1 MTWLTS
7 LPAAVLVISGLV
19 LALLVGVGG
28 RLAMRAL
35 IPAADRRELTP
46 SRRRSCP
53 RSERSSR
60 S

>member
-7 LPAAVLVISGLV
+7 LPEAVLVISGLV
-19 LALLVGVGG
+19 LALLVAIGG
-28 RLAMRAL
+28 RLAVRAL
-35 IPAADRRELTP
+35 ILPRNGGEPKP